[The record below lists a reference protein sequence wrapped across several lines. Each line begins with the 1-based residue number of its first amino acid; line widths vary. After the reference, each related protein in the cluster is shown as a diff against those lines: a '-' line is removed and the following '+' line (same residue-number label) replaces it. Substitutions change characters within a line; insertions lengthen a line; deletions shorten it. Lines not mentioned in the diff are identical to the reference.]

1 MCRHYNFP
9 GTETRG
15 EEKPQKRATR
25 EEEDSRSNDDASSDR
40 VAPRSTRVGVTVGG
54 GKKEDDVLLSR
65 SIRFIGVVQSIRM
78 MSSSLFV
85 FIRGKGETRFPAFFV
100 FTENAPWGASVPGSL
115 CRIPGRTEFVSP
127 ITSLSGKSPLLSPG
141 FLARKLSRNNSSIK
155 SEILINSNKL
165 RNCLLDITSKKSYI
179 NARK

>member
-100 FTENAPWGASVPGSL
+100 FTENAPWGDRSRGVCVEFQAGLNSFHRSHRCLENLL
-115 CRIPGRTEFVSP
+115 CYLQAFWRENCRGT
-127 ITSLSGKSPLLSPG
+127 T
-141 FLARKLSRNNSSIK
+141 
-155 SEILINSNKL
+155 L
-165 RNCLLDITSKKSYI
+165 RLKVKF
-179 NARK
+179 